1 MSTPHNAAN
10 PGDIAK
16 VVLMP
21 GDPLRAK
28 FVADNYLTD
37 VTCFTQVRNM
47 YGFTGTYEG
56 KRISVMGSGMGVPSM
71 AIYSYELFH
80 FYGVDAIIRIGTA
93 GGLATNV
100 ELRDV
105 LIAQGVCT
113 DSNFAAQY
121 KLPGTIAPLGDY
133 TMMRQAVDAAEAL
146 GVRYHVGN
154 LLTTDVFYSDKSSS
168 EAWAAMGVLGAEM
181 ELVGLYLN
189 AAAAGKRAI
198 GITTVSDLILRA
210 GYLSAEERQTTFTQ
224 MMEIALAVAAQNA
237 D

>member
-1 MSTPHNAAN
+1 MSTHINAAN
-10 PGDIAK
+10 KGDIAESI
-16 VVLMP
+16 LLP

-28 FVADNYLTD
+28 YIAENFLDGAVCYTD
-37 VTCFTQVRNM
+37 IRNM

>member
-37 VTCFTQVRNM
+37 VTCFTRVRNM

-80 FYGVDAIIRIGTA
+80 FYGVEAIIRIGTA

>member
-80 FYGVDAIIRIGTA
+80 FYGVEAIIRIGTA

-189 AAAAGKRAI
+189 AAAAGKRAL